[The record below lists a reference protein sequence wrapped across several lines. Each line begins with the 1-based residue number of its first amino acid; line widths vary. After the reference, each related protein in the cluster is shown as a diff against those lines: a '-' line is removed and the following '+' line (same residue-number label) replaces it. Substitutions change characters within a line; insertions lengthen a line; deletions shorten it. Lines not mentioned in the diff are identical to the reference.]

1 LTIQLNA
8 KSKIHA
14 KLVGIESA
22 NLVKVVKVKVLDN
35 SFQNKKAGPVM
46 TLPLIFKLGKVS
58 LSERGTTI
66 CW

>member
-8 KSKIHA
+8 KSKTHA

-35 SFQNKKAGPVM
+35 SFQNKKAGPMM
-46 TLPLIFKLGKVS
+46 TLPLIFQ
-58 LSERGTTI
+58 
-66 CW
+66 